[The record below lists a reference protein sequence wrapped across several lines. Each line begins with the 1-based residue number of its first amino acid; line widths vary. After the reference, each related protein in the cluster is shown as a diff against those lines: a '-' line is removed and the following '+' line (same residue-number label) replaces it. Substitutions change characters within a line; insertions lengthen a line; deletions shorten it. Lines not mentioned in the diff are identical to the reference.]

1 MSVIDI
7 LLLTAIGFGVVRGL
21 FKGLFVEIA
30 TLLALVLGAY
40 GAAYFSNYASD
51 FLSSHLDWSEKTIAI
66 SAFVITFAVI
76 VIVISLVGKAL
87 TKLASFAALGLL
99 NKILGGVFGGLKMT
113 LICSVLILVVE
124 TLNGSISIVPDE
136 KIQESALYKPVQFL
150 APAILPAFMS
160 RTQDIHLPELSK
172 PKENNPIP

>member
-1 MSVIDI
+1 MPVIDI

-40 GAAYFSNYASD
+40 GAAYLSNYASD
-51 FLSSHLDWSEKTIAI
+51 FLSSHLDWSETTIVI
-66 SAFVITFAVI
+66 SAFVITFVVI
-76 VIVISLVGKAL
+76 VIAISLSGKAL

-99 NKILGGVFGGLKMT
+99 NKILGGIFGGLKMT

-124 TLNGSISIVPDE
+124 TFNGPISIISGE
-136 KIQESALYKPVQFL
+136 KIQASTLYKPVQFL
-150 APAILPAFMS
+150 APAILPAIKS

-172 PKENNPIP
+172 PKENNPKP